1 MDKLYSSLEKLSNTN
16 TLEFQNSSYQNK
28 FLSVE
33 TRSLNFSDEVL
44 AIFEQ
49 IYSSCEVDE
58 ALTSLKSG
66 EIINDSDNKAVSHLL
81 LRNKV
86 IPFLEKDLPRIKL
99 LKDELIEKNIK
110 NIIILGIGGSYEGPK
125 LLLESFNN
133 FSSKTFNFIFI
144 TGSDSTEFIEKTK
157 NLSAQETV
165 FFISS
170 KSLTTTET
178 LEGFELAKNWLG
190 NELKTDSK
198 NNFFVITANEKKAKE
213 SFLEEN
219 SYFFDNGIGG
229 RYSIWSVVSLPAILH
244 IEDEFLEFQKGGALV
259 DSLISEDKAFKNL
272 IKKISFLDIWNNNLL
287 DFKNR
292 IILAYSWPLRSL
304 PDYYQQ
310 LEMESLGKSPGLD
323 SLFKKTSQTIFGGYG
338 PKAQHSYFQQIHQ
351 GTSKYCIDLISNKE
365 DLIKSNLV
373 SKQLQA
379 QKILFEKSP
388 DEFKNTSKIV
398 NANALYNH
406 FEISE
411 LNAFNLGFLIALWEY
426 RTFISAKLLKIN
438 PFDQFGVEAG
448 KKLTKEL

>member
-1 MDKLYSSLEKLSNTN
+1 M
-16 TLEFQNSSYQNK
+16 
-28 FLSVE
+28 
-33 TRSLNFSDEVL
+33 
-44 AIFEQ
+44 
-49 IYSSCEVDE
+49 
-58 ALTSLKSG
+58 
-66 EIINDSDNKAVSHLL
+66 
-81 LRNKV
+81 
-86 IPFLEKDLPRIKL
+86 
-99 LKDELIEKNIK
+99 IEKNIK

-170 KSLTTTET
+170 KSLT
-178 LEGFELAKNWLG
+178 K
-190 NELKTDSK
+190 
-198 NNFFVITANEKKAKE
+198 
-213 SFLEEN
+213 EN

-244 IEDEFLEFQKGGALV
+244 IEDEFLEFQKGGVLV

-292 IILAYSWPLRSL
+292 IILTYSWPLRSL

-338 PKAQHSYFQQIHQ
+338 PKAQHSYF
-351 GTSKYCIDLISNKE
+351 K
-365 DLIKSNLV
+365 
-373 SKQLQA
+373 
-379 QKILFEKSP
+379 
-388 DEFKNTSKIV
+388 
-398 NANALYNH
+398 
-406 FEISE
+406 
-411 LNAFNLGFLIALWEY
+411 
-426 RTFISAKLLKIN
+426 
-438 PFDQFGVEAG
+438 
-448 KKLTKEL
+448 

>member
-1 MDKLYSSLEKLSNTN
+1 MDKLYSSLEKLSNLN
-16 TLEFQNSSYQNK
+16 TLEFKNSSYENE
-28 FLSVE
+28 FLTVE
-33 TRSLNFSDEVL
+33 TRSLNFSDEAL

-49 IYSSCEVDE
+49 IYSSYKIDE
-58 ALTSLKSG
+58 ALMSLKSG
-66 EIINDSDNKAVSHLL
+66 EIINESDNIPVSHLL
-81 LRNKV
+81 LRNEP

-99 LKDELIEKNIK
+99 LKNNFIKKNIK

-125 LLLESFNN
+125 LLLEIFNSL
-133 FSSKTFNFIFI
+133 SSEDFNFIFI
-144 TGSDSTEFIEKTK
+144 TGSDSSEFEEKTK
-157 NLSAQETV
+157 NLLSQETV

-170 KSLTTTET
+170 KSLTTIET
-178 LEGFELAKNWLG
+178 LESLELAKNWLD
-190 NELKTDSK
+190 NELQKHSK
-198 NNFFVITANEKKAKE
+198 SNFFVITANKEKAKE
-213 SFLEEN
+213 SFLGEN

-229 RYSIWSVVSLPAILH
+229 RHSIWSIVSLPAILH
-244 IEDEFLEFQKGGALV
+244 IEEEFLEFQKGGALV

-292 IILAYSWPLRSL
+292 IILTYSWLLRSL

-365 DLIKSNLV
+365 DRVKNNLI
-373 SKQLQA
+373 SKQLEA
-379 QKILFEKSP
+379 QKILLEKSP

-406 FEISE
+406 FEISK
-411 LNAFNLGFLIALWEY
+411 LNAFNLGFLIAFWEY

-448 KKLTKEL
+448 KKLTEEL

>member
-1 MDKLYSSLEKLSNTN
+1 M
-16 TLEFQNSSYQNK
+16 
-28 FLSVE
+28 
-33 TRSLNFSDEVL
+33 
-44 AIFEQ
+44 
-49 IYSSCEVDE
+49 
-58 ALTSLKSG
+58 
-66 EIINDSDNKAVSHLL
+66 
-81 LRNKV
+81 
-86 IPFLEKDLPRIKL
+86 
-99 LKDELIEKNIK
+99 
-110 NIIILGIGGSYEGPK
+110 
-125 LLLESFNN
+125 
-133 FSSKTFNFIFI
+133 
-144 TGSDSTEFIEKTK
+144 
-157 NLSAQETV
+157 
-165 FFISS
+165 
-170 KSLTTTET
+170 
-178 LEGFELAKNWLG
+178 
-190 NELKTDSK
+190 
-198 NNFFVITANEKKAKE
+198 
-213 SFLEEN
+213 
-219 SYFFDNGIGG
+219 
-229 RYSIWSVVSLPAILH
+229 
-244 IEDEFLEFQKGGALV
+244 
-259 DSLISEDKAFKNL
+259 
-272 IKKISFLDIWNNNLL
+272 DIWNNNLL